1 MAGMARR
8 LHPGLSGKPAA
19 RPPVSLF
26 AKTPATVGWQDR
38 RTREQEGHVTMVE
51 ERPNWRTG
59 KICYIE
65 VPAADVARSAEFYR
79 QAFGW
84 KIRQRDDGSTS
95 FDDTVGEIS
104 GTFVVGRPAA
114 LEPGFA
120 IYIMVADAE
129 AILASVQAAGGE
141 IVRPVDPAAGEV
153 FAWFK
158 DPGGNTLG
166 VYQQPGLAQTEAA
179 ADQQAQHSAPKASA
193 SQDSAPA
200 ASRPEDNTVDLG
212 RMLDLATP
220 WCLHVAATLRIP
232 EHISAGRTGI
242 AELAA
247 AADCDRDA
255 LHAVLGHLVSKGV
268 FAEEAPGRFACNHA
282 AEQLSAATFLDLG
295 GIGGRMAHT
304 WGTLLDYV
312 RTGQPAYQQ
321 VFGRPFWED
330 LAAHPQIAAE
340 FDALMGPAGHGIP
353 DFDIE
358 LSHGWD
364 RVRTVVD
371 VGGGTGAMLASLLRR
386 HPQAKGILVDLPGPV
401 ARAGEIIDSFGV
413 SSRMTVKGQSFFD
426 PLPAG
431 ADLYLLKS
439 VLNDWADEPTVAI
452 LRRCAEAA
460 ARPDGTVAILGGVS
474 ADESPRSLGIDM
486 LVAGGKTSTLRQ
498 FTELARQAG
507 LEVVAARTQSSGR
520 FVVECRPARVIKP

>member
-1 MAGMARR
+1 
-8 LHPGLSGKPAA
+8 
-19 RPPVSLF
+19 
-26 AKTPATVGWQDR
+26 
-38 RTREQEGHVTMVE
+38 MVE
-51 ERPNWRTG
+51 EQPKWRTG

-65 VPAADVARSAEFYR
+65 IPAGNVARSAEFYQ

-84 KIRQRDDGSTS
+84 KMRQRGDGSTS
-95 FDDTVGEIS
+95 FDDTVGAVS
-104 GTFVVGRPAA
+104 GTFVVDRPPAT
-114 LEPGFA
+114 EPGFG
-120 IYIMVADAE
+120 IYIMVADA
-129 AILASVQAAGGE
+129 AATLAAVQAAGGE
-141 IVRPVDPAAGEV
+141 IVRPVDPAASEV
-153 FAWFK
+153 FAWFN

-179 ADQQAQHSAPKASA
+179 AARQAQASAPEASA
-193 SQDSAPA
+193 PEASAPE
-200 ASRPEDNTVDLG
+200 ASAPEASAPEASAPEDDTVDLG

-232 EHISAGRTGI
+232 EHISAGRAGI

-247 AADCDRDA
+247 ATGCDRDA

-268 FAEEAPGRFACNHA
+268 FTEESPGRFGGNRA
-282 AEQLSAATFLDLG
+282 AEQLAESSFLDLD

-358 LSHGWD
+358 LRDGWD
-364 RVRTVVD
+364 HIRTVVD

-386 HPQAKGILVDLPGPV
+386 HPQAKGVLIDLPGTV

-413 SSRMTVKGQSFFD
+413 SSRVEVKGQSFFD
-426 PLPAG
+426 PMPAG
-431 ADLYLLKS
+431 ADLYVLKS
-439 VLNDWADEPTVAI
+439 VLNDWADEPTAAI
-452 LRRCAEAA
+452 LQRCAEAA
-460 ARPDGTVAILGGVS
+460 QADGTVAILGGVS
-474 ADESPRSLGIDM
+474 ADEMPRSLGIDM
-486 LVAGGKTSTLRQ
+486 LVAGGKTSTLTQ

-520 FVVECRPARVIKP
+520 FVVECRPARP